1 MLKNLI
7 ASLLDDDEGIS
18 SHSYGTLLDYL
29 ASIGEHSLIEEVN
42 NMVKS
47 TDDRYYFPSSPQWQ
61 PVSVKTKQKRLEY
74 EWKDPSD
81 PKNW

>member
-7 ASLLDDDEGIS
+7 ANLLDDDEGIS
-18 SHSYGTLLDYL
+18 SGAYSALLDYL

-42 NMVKS
+42 NMVS
-47 TDDRYYFPSSPQWQ
+47 VTDDRYYFPSSPQWQ
-61 PVSVKTKQKRLEY
+61 PSGAQTTRKKVEY
-74 EWKDPSD
+74 VWKDPSD

>member
-7 ASLLDDDEGIS
+7 TNLLDDDEGITS
-18 SHSYGTLLDYL
+18 DAYSALLDYL
-29 ASIGEHSLIEEVN
+29 ASIGEHFLIEEVN

-47 TDDRYYFPSSPQWQ
+47 SDGRYYFPSSPQWQ
-61 PVSVKTKQKRLEY
+61 SSSAQINPQKVEY
-74 EWKDPSD
+74 VWKDPSD